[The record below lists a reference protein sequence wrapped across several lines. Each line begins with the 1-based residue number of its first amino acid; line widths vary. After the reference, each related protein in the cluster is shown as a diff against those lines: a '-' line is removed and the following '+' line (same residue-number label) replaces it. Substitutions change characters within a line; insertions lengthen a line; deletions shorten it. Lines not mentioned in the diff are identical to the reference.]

1 MGTVLPARQE
11 ASDVVVPSCH
21 ELCACLVLAARQEAS
36 DVHNGHNLCAGI
48 LCLAWFVCVKAT
60 NQRQVAQADV
70 LVVVIPSY

>member
-21 ELCACLVLAARQEAS
+21 ELRACLLLAARQDAS
-36 DVHNGHNLCAGI
+36 DVHNGHNFCAGI
-48 LCLAWFVCVKAT
+48 LCLAWFVCGSDEPM
-60 NQRQVAQADV
+60 VAQADV